1 MTDSTDCSVNEV
13 VNEEVNEETPKV
25 IDVELEKPKRAYK
38 KPEITR
44 AQRLKIID
52 DDERGIK
59 HDVYEVVMN
68 KNGKKMVRK
77 RKIPLNVND
86 ANEPEVKETDT
97 NEPEVKSRKES
108 KKAWMNDIQLFN
120 FTQAA
125 TTSELSK
132 RIDELQA
139 QFTKSENKRK
149 KLKGKYKQIKN
160 DLYADEDD
168 DEPNGYDIVDTNENV
183 NESIENVSET
193 QPVRK
198 PVIRKVN
205 ARDVIDYSQFHFQ

>member
-1 MTDSTDCSVNEV
+1 MTDNTDCSVNEV
-13 VNEEVNEETPKV
+13 VNDTVNEETPKV

-86 ANEPEVKETDT
+86 ANEPEVKES
-97 NEPEVKSRKES
+97 EPEVKSRKES

-139 QFTKSENKRK
+139 QFSRSENKRK

-160 DLYADEDD
+160 DLYADEED